1 MSLDWMQSCFEF
13 EAMEVDFEDCQGST
27 KYTQEKFAQVQFEL
41 MDRIGK
47 YEDLNKK
54 YIELENRLMEIV
66 KEESKRKGFKAIE
79 VELAVKKNEIKSCED
94 KNLTR
99 SAKRWKY
106 LDNKLAAMEK
116 YKDQINANNAALN
129 KTNMLLIKKMTKTDE
144 EMDEVA
150 AHTRIIRINA

>member
-1 MSLDWMQSCFEF
+1 MSLDWMQSCFEL
-13 EAMEVDFEDCQGST
+13 EAMEVDFKDCQGST

-66 KEESKRKGFKAIE
+66 KEESQRKGFKAIKA
-79 VELAVKKNEIKSCED
+79 ELAVKKNEIKSCED

-99 SAKRWKY
+99 SAKR
-106 LDNKLAAMEK
+106 
-116 YKDQINANNAALN
+116 
-129 KTNMLLIKKMTKTDE
+129 IKSIWT
-144 EMDEVA
+144 
-150 AHTRIIRINA
+150 IS

>member
-1 MSLDWMQSCFEF
+1 
-13 EAMEVDFEDCQGST
+13 
-27 KYTQEKFAQVQFEL
+27 
-41 MDRIGK
+41 
-47 YEDLNKK
+47 
-54 YIELENRLMEIV
+54 MEIV

-79 VELAVKKNEIKSCED
+79 AELAVKKNEIKSCED

-116 YKDQINANNAALN
+116 YKDQIDANNAALN
-129 KTNMLLIKKMTKTDE
+129 KTNMLLIEKMTKTDE
-144 EMDEVA
+144 QMDEVA